1 MKKVLVFLCVMFI
14 ALGVI
19 GFKAE
24 SKVGNSNDT
33 VIAEKSGN
41 EAETGDESSRIIS
54 VLEPAGIF
62 LFGSGLIVLAG
73 FGRKKF
79 IK

>member
-1 MKKVLVFLCVMFI
+1 MFLCMMFI
-14 ALGVI
+14 TLGII

-24 SKVGNSNDT
+24 SKAGNSNDT
-33 VIAEKSGN
+33 VIVEKSRN
-41 EAETGDESSRIIS
+41 EAETGGDPSRIIS
-54 VLEPAGIF
+54 VPEPVSIF